1 MVGVTAAAETPE
13 ENNYESENAMPIDA
27 AAEEIESEN
36 AVDI

>member
-13 ENNYESENAMPIDA
+13 ENYESENAMPIDA